1 MSYIQRIATLSDISA
16 IAPLWKAFV
25 EARSQADSSMR
36 LKTEFDYER
45 YVTYQLKKPLS
56 FGFLLE
62 YAEEIVGFLFIYI
75 YDETPPPQLSALE
88 MLENPFV
95 PRRVGAVLGLYVQE
109 AHRKP
114 STINLLIEAAIAK
127 AEELKVTDI
136 DLLISIEQTG
146 IHALLERFGF
156 TKAAIQYTKHY
167 DITDN
172 NLPNLRPSYQDLEIA
187 VPNPGK
193 IPLKD
198 PQTQKVVQNV
208 KGETVYLKPL
218 TDESGKWLKSSRG
231 LPIYPIP
238 VRDPQTQQWIF
249 DESSELVVCPVALN
263 EKGEIQELD
272 GIPQFCLPIYDY
284 QEGKLA
290 LKRDS
295 EGQYVF
301 AV

>member
-1 MSYIQRIATLSDISA
+1 MSYIQRIATLSDASA
-16 IAPLWKAFV
+16 IALLWKAFV
-25 EARSQADSSMR
+25 EARFQADPSMR
-36 LKTEFDYER
+36 LKAEFDYER

-75 YDETPPPQLSALE
+75 YDETPPPQVSALE
-88 MLENPFV
+88 MLENPFI

-127 AEELKVTDI
+127 AQKLKVTDI

-146 IHALLERFGF
+146 IHTLLERFGF

-167 DITDN
+167 DITDK
-172 NLPNLRPSYQDLEIA
+172 NLPNLRPSYQGLEIA
-187 VPNPGK
+187 IPNLGR

-208 KGETVYLKPL
+208 KGETVYLQPL

-238 VRDPQTQQWIF
+238 VRDPQTQQWIL
-249 DESSELVVCPVALN
+249 DENGELVVCPVALN

-272 GIPQFCLPIYDY
+272 GIPQFYLPIYDY

-290 LKRDS
+290 LQRNS
-295 EGQYVF
+295 EGQYIF
-301 AV
+301 AA

>member
-1 MSYIQRIATLSDISA
+1 MSYIQRIATLCDVRDLA
-16 IAPLWKAFV
+16 GLWKAFV
-25 EARSQADSSMR
+25 EARYQADPSMR
-36 LKTEFDYER
+36 IKAEFDYER

-62 YAEEIVGFLFIYI
+62 NVEEIVGFLFIYI
-75 YDETPPPQLSALE
+75 YDEAPPPQVSALE

-95 PRRVGAVLGLYVQE
+95 PRRVGAVLGMYVQE

-114 STINLLIEAAIAK
+114 STINLLVEAAIAK

-146 IHALLERFGF
+146 LHALLERFGF

-167 DITDN
+167 NITGN

-187 VPNPGK
+187 IPNPGK

-198 PQTQKVVQNV
+198 PQTQKVVQNL
-208 KGETVYLKPL
+208 KGETVYLQPL

-249 DESSELVVCPVALN
+249 DESGELVVCPVTRDD
-263 EKGEIQELD
+263 KGEIQELD
-272 GIPQFCLPIYDY
+272 GIPQFSLPIYDY

-290 LKRDS
+290 LKQDS
-295 EGQYVF
+295 EGKYIF
-301 AV
+301 AA